1 MKIVLFFLFLFAA
14 ASALNGC
21 AGPASAAASR
31 SQQQRRAEDSRRE
44 FQSFVDGF
52 FAGTRRDWNIPGMA
66 FVAVSGGE
74 VIYLKG
80 YGVADTRSGAPVSP
94 DATLFRVGGVST
106 AITATAILQ
115 LAESKRLGLDEDVNI
130 FLRRWKLPQTFEA
143 PVTFR
148 HILTHTGGF
157 DGKALEI
164 NAPTS
169 ADERNY
175 GLRLQKAMPA
185 RYAPPGRYYSYSR
198 MGYALLG
205 SIIERYSRQNFQASV
220 TRHVF
225 QPLGMKDS
233 TFSPDA
239 GQMSR
244 LATGYDSEGR
254 PVGYEYFYDMPAS
267 AMSATASD
275 MGRFMMAQLG
285 DGALGRN
292 RVLTPM
298 YANSMLRRHFS
309 PHPLI
314 EGTGLAYREKFISG
328 IRTLQLSGS
337 IRGYTSFMML
347 IPEKGFGLFFAA
359 NASGLELDDDLAR
372 AVVDR
377 FFAPASPR
385 SPDVAPLSR
394 AEAAPPGIDGF
405 YRHNVISR
413 HTAEKIMY
421 LTADQLQ
428 VSSSGDLVTISHTKG
443 GGPATQWVPAS
454 VASGDILLR
463 IGANGEAVGE
473 YAYVDRENGAVRALV
488 IGDVSRTYDKLPP
501 YEGRYRQ
508 MAIIFCFLSVVVV
521 SCLGAVIGVAVNK
534 GKLPWEKG
542 LRSAVELWSISLLF
556 CGIQIA
562 FVVCLLASVYYVGAE
577 FTVFVPYQVKA
588 LFTIPAAGCLILAWF
603 WFRLL
608 GNLLKPDYHW
618 AEKLLLVAVAA
629 METGYVFFLANW
641 RLLGFMF

>member
-1 MKIVLFFLFLFAA
+1 
-14 ASALNGC
+14 
-21 AGPASAAASR
+21 
-31 SQQQRRAEDSRRE
+31 
-44 FQSFVDGF
+44 
-52 FAGTRRDWNIPGMA
+52 
-66 FVAVSGGE
+66 
-74 VIYLKG
+74 
-80 YGVADTRSGAPVSP
+80 
-94 DATLFRVGGVST
+94 
-106 AITATAILQ
+106 
-115 LAESKRLGLDEDVNI
+115 
-130 FLRRWKLPQTFEA
+130 
-143 PVTFR
+143 
-148 HILTHTGGF
+148 
-157 DGKALEI
+157 
-164 NAPTS
+164 
-169 ADERNY
+169 
-175 GLRLQKAMPA
+175 
-185 RYAPPGRYYSYSR
+185 

-220 TRHVF
+220 TKHAF

-244 LATGYDSEGR
+244 LATGYGEEGV
-254 PVGYEYFYDMPAS
+254 PAGYEYFYDMPAS
-267 AMSATASD
+267 AMSTTASD

-298 YANSMLRRHFS
+298 FANSMLRRHFS
-309 PHPLI
+309 PHPSI

-328 IRTLQLSGS
+328 IRTLQLSGN
-337 IRGYTSFMML
+337 IPGYTSFMML

-359 NASGLELDDDLAR
+359 NASGLKFNEDLAR

-377 FFAPASPR
+377 FFASSAPRLPDDAS
-385 SPDVAPLSR
+385 LSR
-394 AEAAPPGIDGF
+394 TEALPQGIDGF

-421 LTADQLQ
+421 LMSDQIK
-428 VSSSGDLVTISHTKG
+428 VTSSGDLVTISHTRG
-443 GGPATQWVPAS
+443 VSHTTQWMPVRAD
-454 VASGDILLR
+454 SGDILR
-463 IGANGEAVGE
+463 RVGANGEAEGE
-473 YAYVDRENGAVRALV
+473 YAYVEREDGAVTALV

-501 YEGRYRQ
+501 YEGYYRQ
-508 MAIIFCFLSVVVV
+508 IAIALCFLSVVIV

-542 LRSAVELWSISLLF
+542 LRSATELWSISLLF

-562 FVVCLLASVYYVGAE
+562 FVVCLLASAYYSGAE
-577 FTVFVPYQVKA
+577 FTVFVPYRVKA
-588 LFTIPAAGCLILAWF
+588 LFIIPLAGCLLLAWF

-618 AEKLLLVAVAA
+618 AEKLLLVAVAV

>member
-14 ASALNGC
+14 ASALDGC
-21 AGPASAAASR
+21 AGPASAAAAR
-31 SQQQRRAEDSRRE
+31 SAQQRRADDSRRE
-44 FQSFVDGF
+44 FSSFIDGF
-52 FAGTRRDWNIPGMA
+52 FAGTRRDWDIPGMA
-66 FVAVSGGE
+66 FVAVADGE

-80 YGVADTRSGAPVSP
+80 YGVADVKSGAPVSA
-94 DATLFRVGGVST
+94 DATLFRVGGIST
-106 AITATAILQ
+106 AITATALLQ
-115 LAESKRLGLDEDVNI
+115 LAESGRLGLDEDVNI

-148 HILTHTGGF
+148 SILTHTAGF

-169 ADERNY
+169 EDERNY
-175 GLRLQKAMPA
+175 GLSLPKTMPA
-185 RYAPPGRYYSYSR
+185 RYAPPGRYYAYSR

-220 TRHVF
+220 TRHIF

-244 LATGYDSEGR
+244 LATGYDGEGA
-254 PVGYEYFYDMPAS
+254 PVGYDYFYDMPAS

-314 EGTGLAYREKFISG
+314 EGTGLAYQERFISG

-337 IRGYTSFMML
+337 IPGYTSFMML

-359 NASGLELDDDLAR
+359 NASGLKFNEDLAM

-377 FFAPASPR
+377 FFAPPSPG
-385 SPDVAPLSR
+385 SQDAAPLPG
-394 AEAAPPGIDGF
+394 AGAIPQGIDGF

-413 HTAEKIMY
+413 HMAEKVMS
-421 LTADQLQ
+421 LMSDQLE
-428 VSSSGDLVTISHTKG
+428 VSSSRDLVTISHTRG
-443 GGPATQWVPAS
+443 ERQTTQWAPAG
-454 VASGDILLR
+454 AGSGDIFR
-463 IGANGEAVGE
+463 RVGANGEALGE
-473 YAYVDRENGAVRALV
+473 YAYVERENGAVTALV
-488 IGDVSRTYDKLPP
+488 IGDVSRTYDRLPP
-501 YEGRYRQ
+501 YEGFYRQ
-508 MAIIFCFLSVVVV
+508 IAIMLCFLSVVIV
-521 SCLGAVIGVAVNK
+521 SCLGTAIGAAVNK

-542 LRSAVELWSISLLF
+542 LRSATELWSISLLF

-562 FVVCLLASVYYVGAE
+562 FVVCLSASIYYSGAE
-577 FTVFVPYQVKA
+577 FTVFVPYRVKA
-588 LFTIPAAGCLILAWF
+588 LFTIPLAGCLLLAWF

-618 AEKLLLVAVAA
+618 AEKLLLAAVAA
-629 METGYVFFLANW
+629 METCYVLFLANW